1 MTRVFIS
8 YSNQDRE
15 FAQWVKSALT
25 KAGITTNL
33 DEVESSSTADF
44 ASAIRQVVQAA
55 DALLAILSDDSTS
68 SNFVMLE
75 IGMAQGLGKK
85 VVVIAAPGA
94 KPDLDLLKSLADGYV
109 LDAARLKQPE
119 LGAQLRKLLQGEPM
133 GDTSASA

>member
-44 ASAIRQVVQAA
+44 ASAIRQAVQAA